1 MAWVTAETGL
11 AADEVRERR
20 QAGKINELPP
30 TSGRSVA
37 DIIRANV
44 FTRINA
50 ILAILFAV
58 VLYTGSVVNGAFG
71 LLILANSAVGIIQE
85 LRAKRTLDRLSIIGR
100 AKPMV
105 IRDGAKPKEI
115 DREQIVVDD
124 LIAVGP
130 GDQIVVD
137 GIVRHARNLAV
148 DESSLTGESDPVYK
162 SDGDTVY
169 SGSSIVAGD
178 ARYQATKVG
187 AEAYAAKLAAE
198 ASKFTLT
205 DSQLFAGINT
215 ILRYITWI
223 LIPVAALAIYTQ
235 LFRSGSSIND
245 ALLAMVASLVP
256 MVPEGLVLMTTIAFA
271 LGVIRLGRRN
281 VLVNELPAIEG
292 LARVDIVCADKTGTL
307 TENVMRLDHIE
318 VIGSH
323 GIGESESVSG
333 ESSNRDLV
341 PNSGLKQVLYDL
353 CTLDERPNSTAR
365 AILAALADDVKTES
379 DAARLA
385 DSMPFTSAKKWSGL
399 TYADNLLGVSDDLG
413 TDDLALRNAGG
424 TWVMGA
430 PDVLADSTAPG
441 MNRAN
446 ELMSQGMRVILL
458 GNTSLSLSEI
468 PDNPQPADSVVK
480 PVALLVL
487 GQTVRSDA
495 AATIDY
501 FAHEGV
507 EVKVISGDN
516 AKAVGAVGRELEL
529 DGAENPIDARTLP
542 QCADGKPSEEF
553 AHAVEEG
560 RIFGRVTAQHKRNMV
575 RGLRRK
581 GHHVAMT
588 GDGVNDVLALKE
600 ANLGVAMGDGAP
612 ATRSVAQLVLLDNRF
627 SVLPDVVA
635 EGRRVIGNIERV
647 ANLFLT
653 KTIYSVVLALTVGIL
668 GMEYPFEPIHVT
680 VTGWFTIGIPA
691 FVLSLAPNL
700 ERAREGFVR
709 RVLRLAVPA
718 GLTVGILTF
727 LFWLWAYP
735 GVDAAADVKGEA
747 STATL
752 IVLIVSAYWV
762 LAVVARPYQ
771 WWKILLLAAAAA
783 AYIFIFSVPP
793 VAAALH
799 LHQVGIALLIP
810 ALCVGVLGAGIVE
823 IEWRVLRRTAQG

>member
-1 MAWVTAETGL
+1 
-11 AADEVRERR
+11 
-20 QAGKINELPP
+20 
-30 TSGRSVA
+30 
-37 DIIRANV
+37 
-44 FTRINA
+44 
-50 ILAILFAV
+50 
-58 VLYTGSVVNGAFG
+58 
-71 LLILANSAVGIIQE
+71 
-85 LRAKRTLDRLSIIGR
+85 
-100 AKPMV
+100 
-105 IRDGAKPKEI
+105 
-115 DREQIVVDD
+115 
-124 LIAVGP
+124 
-130 GDQIVVD
+130 
-137 GIVRHARNLAV
+137 
-148 DESSLTGESDPVYK
+148 
-162 SDGDTVY
+162 
-169 SGSSIVAGD
+169 
-178 ARYQATKVG
+178 
-187 AEAYAAKLAAE
+187 
-198 ASKFTLT
+198 
-205 DSQLFAGINT
+205 
-215 ILRYITWI
+215 
-223 LIPVAALAIYTQ
+223 
-235 LFRSGSSIND
+235 
-245 ALLAMVASLVP
+245 
-256 MVPEGLVLMTTIAFA
+256 
-271 LGVIRLGRRN
+271 
-281 VLVNELPAIEG
+281 
-292 LARVDIVCADKTGTL
+292 
-307 TENVMRLDHIE
+307 
-318 VIGSH
+318 
-323 GIGESESVSG
+323 
-333 ESSNRDLV
+333 
-341 PNSGLKQVLYDL
+341 
-353 CTLDERPNSTAR
+353 
-365 AILAALADDVKTES
+365 
-379 DAARLA
+379 
-385 DSMPFTSAKKWSGL
+385 MPFTSAKKWSGL

-413 TDDLALRNAGG
+413 TDDLALRNAGR

-501 FAHEGV
+501 FANEGV

-575 RGLRRK
+575 RALRSK

-612 ATRSVAQLVLLDNRF
+612 ATRSVAQLVLLDNKF
-627 SVLPDVVA
+627 AVLPDVVA

-647 ANLFLT
+647 ANLFLA

-793 VAAALH
+793 VSAALH
-799 LHQVGIALLIP
+799 LRQVGIALLIP
-810 ALCVGVLGAGIVE
+810 ALCVGVLGAVIVE
-823 IEWRVLRRTAQG
+823 IVWRVLRRTAQG